1 MKLIC
6 KSHISTLKAYTL
18 VELTVAASIIGAGL
32 LSIAALT
39 NLSEEVDNVH
49 QPKRRVIAIM
59 EARAK
64 LWQLRL
70 PIGSVNNFVFADPAL
85 PDPTQP
91 VANSQ
96 LVSAVLA
103 VPIPLAGLGAG
114 ANITHSRLTQ
124 QARIDAVDL
133 PTITSI
139 QSN

>member
-1 MKLIC
+1 MKFIYQ
-6 KSHISTLKAYTL
+6 SHISTLKAYTL

-64 LWQLRL
+64 LWQLGL
-70 PIGSVNNFVFADPAL
+70 PIGGVNSFVFADPAL
-85 PDPTQP
+85 PDPGQP
-91 VANSQ
+91 VANSRF
-96 LVSAVLA
+96 VSNTPPAANL
-103 VPIPLAGLGAG
+103 PLNGA
-114 ANITHSRLTQ
+114 APFPYALLTQ
-124 QARIDAVDL
+124 QVTIDQVEL

-139 QSN
+139 QSR